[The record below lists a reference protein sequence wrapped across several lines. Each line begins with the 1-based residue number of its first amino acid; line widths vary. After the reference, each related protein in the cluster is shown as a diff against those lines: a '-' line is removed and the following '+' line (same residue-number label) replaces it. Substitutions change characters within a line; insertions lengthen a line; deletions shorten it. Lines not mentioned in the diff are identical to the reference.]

1 MAKRKLEVSSTM
13 TLQARIQ
20 AFLYPKTDIE
30 FEQQLGRVFKSHTS
44 KSDYAH
50 RGSAFM
56 FKGALYTLP
65 SRIVDWKQI
74 ARPIAQLHH
83 EVHSEMNT
91 YLNDLHKVDSEKR
104 MIASYVQRVV
114 ITTVGSRMHKFF
126 PPQLHH
132 LLDESFACTELPDE
146 MVTDFCA
153 QNKTYTDL
161 IKFRMTYEFLTLL
174 E

>member
-1 MAKRKLEVSSTM
+1 MAKPKLVVYSTM
-13 TLQARIQ
+13 ALQAHIH

-30 FEQQLGRVFKSHTS
+30 LRQQLSRVFQSNVR

-50 RGSAFM
+50 KGAAFM
-56 FKGALYTLP
+56 FKGDLYTTP
-65 SRIVDWKQI
+65 NHNVNWKKIV
-74 ARPIAQLHH
+74 RPIAQLHH
-83 EVHSEMNT
+83 DVHGEMNT
-91 YLNDLHKVDSEKR
+91 YLSDLHKVKAEKR
-104 MIASYVQRVV
+104 IIASYVQRVV
-114 ITTVGSRMHKFF
+114 LTTEGFRMHKFF
-126 PPQLHH
+126 PSQLHH
-132 LLDESFACTELPDE
+132 LLVESFDCTELPDE